1 MVFGLSSLKPESLTM
16 SERDIPS
23 LLRAASAPSRA
34 IMAITLAI
42 AFGAGLLACAP
53 KVEGDQ
59 ASTNHKADSAFE
71 AKVHAYLLKN
81 PELLEEM
88 SAALDK
94 KRRDAA
100 SANIAAARPELEN
113 DSRDP
118 SIGPKD
124 AKLVVVEFF
133 DYQCGFCKQ
142 SVGYVTDLPSK
153 HPGVRVVF
161 KELPIFGEASG
172 EAAAAALAA
181 NEQGKYVEFHKALFA
196 VKTKLSSSLIDQ
208 TARSVGLDVAKLRQ
222 DMVRPDI
229 VAHIQKNQELA
240 QRTGVDG
247 TPSFFINGEHVIGAN
262 FEAIDT
268 LLAKQ

>member
-1 MVFGLSSLKPESLTM
+1 MLERNISSILNAT
-16 SERDIPS
+16 R
-23 LLRAASAPSRA
+23 APSRPL
-34 IMAITLAI
+34 MAIALGFAL
-42 AFGAGLLACAP
+42 GASLIACAP
-53 KVEGDQ
+53 KAGGDKEN
-59 ASTNHKADSAFE
+59 ATNKADSAFE
-71 AKVHAYLLKN
+71 AKIHAYLLKN

-100 SANIAAARPELEN
+100 SANVAAARPELEN
-113 DSRDP
+113 DARDP

-124 AKLVVVEFF
+124 AKWVVVEFF

-142 SVGYVTDLPSK
+142 SVGYVTDLPAK
-153 HPGVRVVF
+153 HQGVRVVF
-161 KELPIFGEASG
+161 KELPIFGETSG

-196 VKTKLSSSLIDQ
+196 VKTKLTSSLIDQ

-247 TPSFFINGEHVIGAN
+247 TPSFFINGEHVIGAD